1 MTLLERFEQG
11 DIRALSR
18 LVSYVENRGERFQE
32 LLGRLYPRAG
42 RSIRIGVTGP
52 PGAGK
57 STLVNGLARLFLERK
72 QKVGIIA
79 VDPTSPFTGGAL
91 LGDRV
96 RMNDFP
102 TDGSVYFRSMATRGA
117 TGGLAAATD
126 NVAILYDAF
135 GFDVTLI
142 ETVGVGQVEL
152 DIIDTCDV
160 VIVVIVPES
169 GDAVQMLK
177 AGLMEIADIF
187 CLNKADRPGAERLA
201 ADLRR
206 TLETQQWV
214 AHSRHRA
221 GAISPQRH
229 TLTSHVNDGN
239 RVTPIISTE
248 AINNRNIDK
257 LFAAALDHIEQS
269 RQSGLFDQNRRR
281 RLRKKILNIL
291 IHRFQGEFINELAT
305 EAELDRAIE
314 SIRNG
319 RTNPYQISD
328 QLYRQFLSR
337 S

>member
-18 LVSYVENRGERFQE
+18 LVSHVENRGEGFQD
-32 LLGRLYPRAG
+32 LLGRLYSKAG
-42 RSIRIGVTGP
+42 HSLRIGVTGP

-57 STLVNGLARLFLERK
+57 STLVNGLARQFLNQNK
-72 QKVGIIA
+72 KIGIVA

-102 TDGSVYFRSMATRGA
+102 IDGRIYFRSMATRGA

-135 GFDVTLI
+135 GFDITLI

-160 VIVVIVPES
+160 VVVVIVPES

-201 ADLRR
+201 ADLRH
-206 TLETQQWV
+206 TLETQLMV
-214 AHSRHRA
+214 SRARHA
-221 GAISPQRH
+221 ASGLTTQRH
-229 TLTSHVNDGN
+229 TLVSHDNGEDH
-239 RVTPIISTE
+239 TIPIIQTE
-248 AINNRNIDK
+248 ATSGKNVDA
-257 LFAAALDHIEQS
+257 LFAAINGYLEHS
-269 RQSGLFDQNRRR
+269 RESGLFDRNRRR

-291 IHRFQGEFINELAT
+291 IHRFQGEFISHLAD
-305 EAELDRAIE
+305 ESELDKAIE
-314 SIRNG
+314 QIRTG
-319 RTNPYQISD
+319 QTNPYMISD
-328 QLYRQFLSR
+328 QLYRQFLKR
-337 S
+337 

>member
-1 MTLLERFEQG
+1 MTLLERFELG
-11 DIRALSR
+11 EIRALSR
-18 LVSYVENRGERFQE
+18 LVSHVENRSEGFQQ
-32 LLGRLYPRAG
+32 LLGRLYPKAG
-42 RSIRIGVTGP
+42 QSLRIGVTGP

-57 STLVNGLARLFLERK
+57 STLVNGLARQFLNQNK
-72 QKVGIIA
+72 KVGIVA

-102 TDGSVYFRSMATRGA
+102 TDGRIYFRSMATRGA

-135 GFDVTLI
+135 GFDITLI

-160 VIVVIVPES
+160 VVVVIVPES

-201 ADLRR
+201 ADLRH
-206 TLETQQWV
+206 TLETQLMA
-214 AHSRHRA
+214 AHARHTAA
-221 GAISPQRH
+221 GLNVQRH
-229 TLTSHVNDGN
+229 TLVSHDNDEN
-239 RVTPIISTE
+239 HTIPIIQTE
-248 AINNRNIDK
+248 ATNGKNVET
-257 LFAAALDHIEQS
+257 LFTAVMGHLERS
-269 RQSGLFDQNRRR
+269 RQSGLFDRNRRR

-291 IHRFQGEFINELAT
+291 IHRFQGEFLEHLAD
-305 EAELDRAIE
+305 EAELDSAIE
-314 SIRNG
+314 QIRTG
-319 RTNPYQISD
+319 QTDPYTISD
-328 QLYRQFLSR
+328 QLYRQFLKR
-337 S
+337 